1 MIDNKRDKALKHVKE
16 FFTCELIPCRFPYKS
31 CQRSTEER
39 RKILSQPA
47 YIRKKIYARQEA
59 ERERERQV
67 SQYSAHWDIA
77 TLDIAAA
84 LPIATSTPVT
94 NLCQH
99 INSDFGYN
107 DLKF

>member
-1 MIDNKRDKALKHVKE
+1 MIDNKREKALKHVKE

-67 SQYSAHWDIA
+67 KA
-77 TLDIAAA
+77 TIPIFLKTTNSKKALD
-84 LPIATSTPVT
+84 S
-94 NLCQH
+94 H
-99 INSDFGYN
+99 IPQNQKRIMTRSSRSLRF
-107 DLKF
+107 KR